1 VGRALTGTLLL
12 LGLAGCRAYVPDPAC
27 WKDAGETLT
36 FPTLVS
42 GQASTL
48 DAGRV
53 NRCDRA
59 LEVIRVTLTPLSC
72 EGECPSVTLSRVP
85 EFPVPIPPGSSLE
98 LTLQASATG
107 PGRSE
112 SLLAVT
118 TGEPDV
124 PENQVWTVVAE
135 SAP

>member
-1 VGRALTGTLLL
+1 MGRAGTGALLL
-12 LGLAGCRAYVPDPAC
+12 LGLAGCGAYVQDPAC
-27 WKDAGETLT
+27 WEDAGETLT
-36 FPTLVS
+36 IPMLAP
-42 GQASTL
+42 GQLATL

-72 EGECPSVTLSRVP
+72 EGECPSVTLSDGPGLPQRVAA
-85 EFPVPIPPGSSLE
+85 GSTLG

-118 TGEPDV
+118 TGEPDS